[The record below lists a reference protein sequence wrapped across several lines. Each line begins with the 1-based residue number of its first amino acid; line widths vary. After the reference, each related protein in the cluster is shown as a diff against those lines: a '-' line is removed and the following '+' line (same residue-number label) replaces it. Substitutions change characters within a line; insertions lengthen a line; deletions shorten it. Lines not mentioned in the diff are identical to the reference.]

1 MHRAWLLCALLA
13 CEHETKRAGQS
24 FTDAIQLICDAPSQA
39 DSAYWKANLKNT
51 DAIELFETMGN
62 LAPADRQK
70 RLTAALAKANLTS
83 CRRFDPLPL
92 TFPFAPVVTAAPGA
106 LAYDASAP
114 VIHASK
120 RAIVIDDK
128 ALVGLAHGV
137 PDPEDLEGTKLTR
150 VASYLEV
157 LGARV
162 TKDGGSRPRLGIEID
177 PQLPYSLLVELISS
191 AQVAGWR
198 ELGIVVVVGT
208 TPMLIPISLPDATSI
223 ISMVPTRP
231 TPEAAPLGMM
241 LAVKPA
247 ELDLWSTSGQEGTL
261 QRPVA
266 AATQAAAIATALGD
280 IVARHWPAGTKR
292 PEGTQT
298 IVVMAE
304 GSTPM
309 QQIVE
314 ALAVIRLRPDG
325 GELFPKVQLGFAL

>member
-1 MHRAWLLCALLA
+1 MKRAWLLCLLLG
-13 CEHETKRAGQS
+13 CEHDPKHAGQS
-24 FTDAIQLICDAPSQA
+24 FTAAIQLICDAPAQA

-62 LAPADRQK
+62 LGPADRQQ
-70 RLTAALAKANLTS
+70 RLTAALAKANLTT

-92 TFPFAPVVTAAPGA
+92 SFPYAPVVTAAPGA

-137 PDPEDLEGTKLTR
+137 PDPKDLEGTKLPR

-162 TKDGGSRPRLGIEID
+162 TKGGGSRPRLEIEID
-177 PQLPYSLLVELISS
+177 PQLPYSLLVDLISS
-191 AQVAGWR
+191 AKVAGWR

-208 TPMLIPISLPDATSI
+208 TPMLIPISLPDAKAFIRNDPKRATA
-223 ISMVPTRP
+223 
-231 TPEAAPLGMM
+231 EAAPLGMM
-241 LAVKPA
+241 LWVKPA

-266 AATQAAAIATALGD
+266 AATQATAIAVALGD
-280 IVARHWPAGTKR
+280 VVARHWPAGTKR

-298 IVVMAE
+298 IVVMAD
-304 GSTPM
+304 GSTRM
-309 QQIVE
+309 QQIVD
-314 ALAVIRLRPDG
+314 ALSVIRLSTEG
-325 GELFPKVQLGFAL
+325 GELFPDVQLGFAL